1 MENEREGHL
10 TPIACNI
17 LSHIYTHKNINTIYQ
32 KIEYR
37 IITYFHYW
45 MHGGGSSS
53 VASHVNVV
61 MYPTYNFI
69 LKCKVLII
77 LTRQNCYL

>member
-1 MENEREGHL
+1 MENDREGHL
-10 TPIACNI
+10 TPITCNI
-17 LSHIYTHKNINTIYQ
+17 LSHLYTHKNINTIYQ

-37 IITYFHYW
+37 IITYFHYGC
-45 MHGGGSSS
+45 MVGGSSS
-53 VASHVNVV
+53 VASKINFV
-61 MYPTYNFI
+61 MHPTYNFI